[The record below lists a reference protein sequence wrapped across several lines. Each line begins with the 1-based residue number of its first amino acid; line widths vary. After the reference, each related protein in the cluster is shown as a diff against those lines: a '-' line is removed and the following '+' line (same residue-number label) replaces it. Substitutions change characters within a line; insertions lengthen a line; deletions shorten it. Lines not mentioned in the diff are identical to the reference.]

1 MEISV
6 VIPAYNEEGNV
17 ERLYMELATVLT
29 RMKKSHEILFVDD
42 GSSDGTIEKLEKIAK
57 HDKSV
62 KLVKHGSN
70 KGQTAALLTGFKASK
85 GKIVVSMDADLQ
97 NDPSDI
103 PKLVEG
109 LGKADVVCGWRA
121 DRKDTSGKRMASKLN
136 NFLVRRFFGLSLHDQ
151 GCTLRAYK
159 SSAIKDLELHGEG
172 HRYIPAMLSVK
183 GHKVIEMKVKHH
195 ERKSGKTKYG
205 LSRLPKGFL
214 DLITLKFLTSYGS
227 RPIHIFGATGFALM
241 GLGFLG
247 GVKLLYD
254 KYALGQGI
262 GSRPLLILVVLLVL
276 LGMQF
281 IFNGLLAELIIRTR
295 ERK

>member
-6 VIPAYNEEGNV
+6 VIPSYNEEGNV

-42 GSSDGTIEKLEKIAK
+42 GSSDGTVEKLEKIAK

-62 KLVKHGSN
+62 KLIKHGSN
-70 KGQTAALLTGFKASK
+70 KGQTAALLTGFKASR
-85 GKIVVSMDADLQ
+85 GRIVVSMDADLQ

-109 LGKADVVCGWRA
+109 LEKADVVCGWRA
-121 DRKDTSGKRMASKLN
+121 DRKDSFGKRMASKLN
-136 NFLVRRFFGLSLHDQ
+136 NFLVRLFFGLSLHDQ

-227 RPIHIFGATGFALM
+227 RPIHIFGAAGFALM

-254 KYALGQGI
+254 KYVLGHGI